1 MNQSIEIRWFWE
13 TLPVAIEDWFKANSL
28 IFKPIENWERKDFY
42 LKTAAPA
49 KQSIKLREGN
59 LEIKQRLKNL
69 DALHFAPKQSK
80 KIGGIV
86 ELWCKWGFKVA
97 ENDFLTQQIIGN
109 GLAEWV
115 EVAKERLLVKY
126 AVELND
132 SCAIIPSKQKAA
144 EGGQVEITKILIQ
157 NKKYYTFAMESF
169 SDSGAYQCNFDIIM
183 KQIFQEL
190 PLDLFKIKESQSYP
204 SFLPFSKKNI

>member
-13 TLPVAIEDWFKANSL
+13 QFPTD
-28 IFKPIENWERKDFY
+28 IENWFKSKSLVFKPLEDWTRKDFY
-42 LKTAAPA
+42 LKTAAPT

-59 LEIKQRLKNL
+59 LEIKQRLEDL
-69 DALHFAPKQSK
+69 DTLHFDPKNAK
-80 KIGGIV
+80 KRGGMV

-126 AVELND
+126 AVEPNHSLTV
-132 SCAIIPSKQKAA
+132 IPIKQKAP

-157 NKKYYTFAMESF
+157 NKKYYTFAVESF
-169 SDSGAYQCNFDIIM
+169 SDSGAQQHNFDIII
-183 KQIFQEL
+183 KQIIQEL
-190 PLDLFKIKESQSYP
+190 PLELFKIKESKSYP
-204 SFLPFSKKNI
+204 SFLS